1 MTAVS
6 ASGGNTDLFSRFS
19 EVNDTFPETAQI
31 KEFKAKGN
39 KVFGWLCTYVP
50 EELIHAAGAL
60 PVRITG
66 YQQETELDDA
76 NAHLYIVSC
85 SFSRSCLQMGL
96 KGKYS
101 YLDGVIAGSTC
112 DGARRLFDHWCRYVK
127 TPFSQILSVPRK
139 YNEATLEL
147 YYQEILELKKNLE
160 NYLGLSISEE
170 GLRHSIDV
178 YNKSRELLR
187 RLYEFRKLPEP
198 PISGADT
205 FAVLNASFRM
215 PKELFNICLEELLL
229 KLEKSTLRLSGKA
242 RIMVIGS
249 VLNNPAFIKSIEE
262 QGGLVV
268 TDELCTSVRYWY
280 DPVVIQPGEPPLKSI
295 ARRYLTNFPCAR
307 MFPSTERFNLIRKLI
322 QDFKVDGIV
331 SENIR
336 YCVPYAHDLPLL
348 KDKIKDLNIP
358 VLALD
363 IEYGTSGSGQIQTRV
378 QALLE
383 MIQANRSQANA
394 RLVKG

>member
-1 MTAVS
+1 MNI
-6 ASGGNTDLFSRFS
+6 GIFDRFR
-19 EVNDTFPETAQI
+19 EINDAYPETKQI
-31 KEFKAKGN
+31 TDFKAMGG

-60 PVRITG
+60 PIRITG
-66 YQQETELDDA
+66 YQQETELDEA

-96 KGKYS
+96 KHHYG
-101 YLDGVIAGSTC
+101 YLDGIVAGSTC

-139 YNEATLEL
+139 YNESTLEL
-147 YYQEILELKKNLE
+147 YYQEILELKRNLE
-160 NYLGLSISEE
+160 NYLGVKITDQALM
-170 GLRHSIDV
+170 HSIEV
-178 YNKSRELLR
+178 YNKSRQLLR
-187 RLYEFRKLPEP
+187 KLYQLRKQSEP
-198 PISGADT
+198 PITGAET
-205 FAVLNASFRM
+205 LEILNASFRM
-215 PKELFNICLEELLL
+215 PKETFNSWLEDLLPELENSNL
-229 KLEKSTLRLSGKA
+229 KHHGKA
-242 RIMVIGS
+242 RLMIIGS
-249 VLNNPAFIKSIEE
+249 VLNNPAFVKSIEE

-280 DPVVIQPGEPPLKSI
+280 DPVVRLGEESPIISI

-307 MFPSTERFNLIRKLI
+307 MFPSTDRFKLITQLI
-322 QDFKVDGIV
+322 QDFKVEGIV

-348 KDKIKDLNIP
+348 KDRVKELGIP
-358 VLALD
+358 ILALD
-363 IEYGTSGSGQIQTRV
+363 IEYGTSGSGQVQTRV

-383 MIQANRSQANA
+383 MIQANRVSLKA
-394 RLVKG
+394 